1 METLEKKPGINVLL
15 VSSRLVLE
23 GKVCRC
29 MARKFLN
36 NIHANKLQNRSI
48 LVDAHMILP
57 LL

>member
-1 METLEKKPGINVLL
+1 METVEKKPRINVLL

-23 GKVCRC
+23 GKVCRR

-36 NIHANKLQNRSI
+36 NICTNKLQNRSI